1 MITIKHIDNE
11 TVKHTTNVELTS
23 LVNRLLYSYFY
34 ISVAPLDMRVLR
46 SSDKVITSITIEV
59 PLPKMYDSYMM
70 TRLTQVFQDEFSQE
84 KYQND
89 KNEFIKVKFIF

>member
-1 MITIKHIDNE
+1 MIKIKHIDNT
-11 TVKHTTNVELTS
+11 TVKHTTNIELTG

-59 PLPKMYDSYMM
+59 PLPKMYDKYMM

-89 KNEFIKVKFIF
+89 KNEFICVKFIF